1 MENWKKKKT
10 RQNKMPNK
18 TRGNRRITRHLF
30 KKKTLNKKP
39 KENVT
44 KPKNKN
50 IRKGKQQNPKKKNT

>member
-1 MENWKKKKT
+1 
-10 RQNKMPNK
+10 MPNK